1 MKIDERISLDSPT
14 LVLYKSEAK
23 LSRRQLLS
31 IISVSPFAGLLSGGC
46 LPAASKHYDYPFF
59 LRNHVTY
66 KSGGQ
71 RRTATSDVFQR
82 YTSRSANPAHG
93 EATILNLGN
102 GRRAYQLMIDKNKQ
116 RVYPLAINFVFR
128 GRDYTD
134 PNIPYSI
141 SKEEDIQ
148 QRAVIQ
154 ATEVGKRA
162 EWDFRGLHKIREK
175 EFGKKDLPAIGFPL
189 VVAFKNE
196 RDPLSVF
203 QVETETPTKLFGRSF
218 EYQKWEI
225 ERLADGA
232 PLSDEIAKFLP
243 WTKPEHSYWQ
253 GRGFTTL
260 REPHSIPEQKKL
272 EASGVDIKK
281 YNAALSGRLTR
292 TDFKE
297 DL

>member
-1 MKIDERISLDSPT
+1 MKIDETIYLDSPT
-14 LVLYKSEAK
+14 LVLYKSEPK

-102 GRRAYQLMIDKNKQ
+102 GRRAYQLMLDQDKQ
-116 RVYPLAINFVFR
+116 WVYPLAVNFVFG
-128 GRDYTD
+128 GRDYTN
-134 PNIPYSI
+134 PNVPYRTNE
-141 SKEEDIQ
+141 EEDIQ
-148 QRAVIQ
+148 KRAKIQ

-162 EWDFRGLHKIREK
+162 EWNFRGLHNVRQKVFR
-175 EFGKKDLPAIGFPL
+175 KKNPVMIGFPL

-232 PLSDEIAKFLP
+232 PLSDGIAKFLP

-253 GRGFTTL
+253 GRGSTSL
-260 REPHSIPEQKKL
+260 RVPLTIPEKKKL
-272 EASGVDIKK
+272 LASGDLEKR
-281 YNAALSGRLTR
+281 YAEPLAGLARG
-292 TDFKE
+292 DFKQ